1 MADKSPLVESGR
13 GWPLS
18 RNVWVAGWVSFFMD
32 VSSEMV
38 YPLVPLFLSSTLGVS
53 KSVVGL
59 IEGIA
64 EATASLLKLFSG
76 VIADRFGKN
85 KLLMGFGYGISTA
98 SRPILA
104 LASGWGMVFLA
115 RFTDRAGKGIRTAPR
130 DAIIAAST
138 PPGQLGLAFGFHRAL
153 DTAGAVVGPAVALA
167 ILAVWAA
174 DFRLVFWLSV
184 VPGVL
189 AVALI
194 VWFIEA
200 DGRVRPAQAAL
211 AWSLRGF
218 DDRFWEFLLVIG
230 LFSLGNSS
238 NAFLILKA
246 EQVGTSPAWISGIY
260 VGYNALYALMSV
272 PGGLL
277 ADRVGMRRMIIV
289 GLGLFAAV
297 YAGIALASTP
307 QQIAA
312 LFLCYGIYMGLTEG
326 VQRAYLA
333 TLAPKERTAT
343 AFGLYHMVVGI
354 AILPAS
360 LFAGVLWDTVGPAAP
375 FLFGAGMAA
384 LAAVIFLGLGGA
396 NRAHNDTARKALS

>member
-1 MADKSPLVESGR
+1 MGNRVRPGFRADRELPSSRIP
-13 GWPLS
+13 

-38 YPLVPLFLSSTLGVS
+38 YPLVPLFLTSSLGAS
-53 KSVVGL
+53 KSIVGL

-76 VIADRFGKN
+76 LIADRFGKN
-85 KLLMGFGYGISTA
+85 KLLMGLGYGLSTA

-104 LASGWGMVFLA
+104 LATGWGLVLAA

-138 PPGQLGLAFGFHRAL
+138 PAARLGLAFGFHRAM
-153 DTAGAVVGPAVALA
+153 DTAGAIVGPAAALM
-167 ILAVWAA
+167 ILVLWAA
-174 DFRLVFWLSV
+174 DYRLVFWLSI

-200 DGRVRPAQAAL
+200 DRPVRPAPGRFP
-211 AWSLRGF
+211 WSLRGF
-218 DDRFWEFLLVIG
+218 DHRFWQFLLIIG

-260 VGYNALYALMSV
+260 LGYNALYALTSI
-272 PGGLL
+272 PGGML
-277 ADRVGMRRMIIV
+277 ADRFGMRRMIVV

-297 YAGIALASTP
+297 YAGIALAATP
-307 QQIAA
+307 GQIAA
-312 LFLCYGIYMGLTEG
+312 LFLCYGLYMGLTEG

-333 TLAPKERTAT
+333 TLAPRDRTAT

-360 LFAGVLWDTVGPAAP
+360 LVAGALWDLVGPAAP
-375 FLFGAGMAA
+375 FQFGAAMAVLSAA
-384 LAAVIFLGLGGA
+384 LFVGLSW
-396 NRAHNDTARKALS
+396 RS

>member
-1 MADKSPLVESGR
+1 MTRIP
-13 GWPLS
+13 

-85 KLLMGFGYGISTA
+85 KLLMGFGYGISTV

-104 LASGWGMVFLA
+104 LASGWGMVLLA
-115 RFTDRAGKGIRTAPR
+115 RFTDRAGKGVRTAPR

-138 PPGQLGLAFGFHRAL
+138 PPARLGLAFGFHRAM
-153 DTAGAVVGPAVALA
+153 DTAGAVVGPAIALA
-167 ILAVWAA
+167 ILALWAA
-174 DFRLVFWLSV
+174 DYRLVFWLSI
-184 VPGVL
+184 VPGVS

-200 DGRVRPAQAAL
+200 DGRVRPAQAAF

-260 VGYNALYALMSV
+260 LGYNALYALTAI
-272 PGGLL
+272 PGGAL
-277 ADRVGMRRMIIV
+277 ADRFGMQRMIIV
-289 GLGLFAAV
+289 GLGLFATV
-297 YAGIALASTP
+297 YAGISLATTP
-307 QQIAA
+307 QQIAT

-375 FLFGAGMAA
+375 FRFGAGMAA
-384 LAAVIFLGLGGA
+384 LSAVLFVCISW
-396 NRAHNDTARKALS
+396 RR